1 MTEQRL
7 YHCFVAGLPEL
18 RFDGSAVW
26 ISPAGFVD
34 ELRRELHPDDFRMA
48 GMLLLRYDHDNMIR
62 YITGKE
68 MKHQGVALFTE
79 SHFNQQKEIFDAIVP
94 QEDILPPY
102 MAETLRRCI
111 AEENAPDTLECRR
124 MLDSGYYNYIQ
135 EHGSSFSREYTTFE
149 YNLSN
154 MLSFIMASR
163 QESDPLSSVTGVN
176 PFADHLRETGARNLV
191 KDPEFEYFDEILS
204 VADTYTLADAEMR
217 YDRLRWQVVDKI
229 TLFEN
234 FSADAVMGYMMKL
247 LIASRW
253 DGLSEKRGKE
263 YLLET
268 VDNALGNHLVD
279 ENETND

>member
-1 MTEQRL
+1 MTQQRL

-26 ISPAGFVD
+26 ISPTGFV
-34 ELRRELHPDDFRMA
+34 EQLKRELHPDDFSMA

-62 YITGKE
+62 FIRGKE
-68 MKHQGVALFTE
+68 LTHQGVALFTE
-79 SHFNQQKEIFDAIVP
+79 NDFTQQKEIFDAIVP

-124 MLDSGYYNYIQ
+124 MLDSGYYNYIML
-135 EHGSSFSREYTTFE
+135 HGSRFAREYSTFE

-154 MLSFIMASR
+154 MLSYIMASR
-163 QESDPLSSVTGVN
+163 QDSDPLSSIAGVN
-176 PFADHLRETGARNLV
+176 PFADHLRETGGRNLV

-204 VADTYTLADAEMR
+204 VAETYSLADAEMR
-217 YDRLRWQVVDKI
+217 YDRLRWQVVEKI
-229 TLFEN
+229 TLFED
-234 FSADAVMGYMMKL
+234 FSADAVLGYMMKL

-253 DGLSEKRGKE
+253 DTLSEERGKE

-268 VDNALGNHLVD
+268 VDNALGEHLVA